1 MKREHFKNYFGQQY
15 KLFSSQCTGDE
26 ILEGEMFPWQQE
38 NRRINIKNAI
48 PRFVSDKNYADSFG
62 LQWNYFRSTQLD
74 SFTKKPLTK
83 NRFLQTTKWTDTDL
97 KGKTVLEAGSGAGRF
112 TEIFLATRAK
122 VVSFDYS
129 NAVEANYRNN
139 AHKGDVMFFQGD
151 IFDIPFPDE
160 SFDFVFCHGVLQHT
174 PNPQQAFYAL
184 EKKLK
189 PGGRISID
197 IYHKDGKIRP
207 WKSKYLWR
215 PLTTRM
221 KPEALLAFLKI
232 FIPVWLPFDTVI
244 KIIPVLRNYLGAIIP
259 CWNYFYTRL
268 PLKQQVQW
276 AIMDT
281 FDALAAKYDIPVTL
295 KEVRQW
301 FENAGYQNYEV
312 FEGGNG
318 IVGNGMKP
326 NF

>member
-1 MKREHFKNYFGQQY
+1 MKKEHFKNYFEQQY
-15 KLFSSQCTGDE
+15 ELFPSSITGDE
-26 ILEGEMFPWQQE
+26 IVEGEMRMRQQAD
-38 NRRINIKNAI
+38 RKIIIKNAI
-48 PRFVSDKNYADSFG
+48 PRFVPDKNYADSFS

-74 SFTKKPLTK
+74 SFTKKPFTR
-83 NRFLQTTKWTDTDL
+83 NRFLQTTKWTDAEL

-112 TEIFLATRAK
+112 TEIFAAAGAK

-139 AHKGDVMFFQGD
+139 AHKGDAMFFQGD
-151 IFDIPFPDE
+151 IFDIPFPDA

-174 PNPQQAFYAL
+174 PNPEQAFYAL
-184 EKKLK
+184 EKKVK

-215 PLTTRM
+215 PLTTRV
-221 KPEALLAFLKI
+221 KPEALLAFLKV
-232 FIPVWLPFDTVI
+232 FIPLWLPFDTAI
-244 KIIPVLRNYLGAIIP
+244 KIIPVLRNYLGAIVP
-259 CWNYFYTRL
+259 CWNYFYTGL

-276 AIMDT
+276 SIMDT
-281 FDALAAKYDIPVTL
+281 FDALAAKYDIPVAL
-295 KEVRQW
+295 QDVDQW
-301 FENAGYQNYEV
+301 FKNSGYQNHEV

-318 IVGNGMKP
+318 IVGNGVRP
-326 NF
+326 